1 MRQEHETAASFNE
14 LQKNTQTMR
23 ALKNGAPTN
32 ATNQESERTQASHN
46 ANISDRALKQA
57 LKPKSSAQT
66 KKGCLNPTK
75 KAFSERQITAF
86 RDNTQANAKKCLQTN
101 QANNSNLR
109 EKPSN
114 KAFKQNLVTHQSN
127 QKGGNNEA

>member
-1 MRQEHETAASFNE
+1 
-14 LQKNTQTMR
+14 MR

-57 LKPKSSAQT
+57 QT
-66 KKGCLNPTK
+66 TKTRIKAKNNALQPTK

-114 KAFKQNLVTHQSN
+114 KAFKQSLITHQSN